1 MSTHFYN
8 VANNAITTITNNPL
22 SSGGTSITLA
32 TGTGTKFPSTYF
44 LATIWDNTAYPSN
57 PSGDPNMEVVLIDSR
72 STDTL
77 TVNASGRGFAST
89 TAVQHASGSTIAVL
103 DTKQFEDQITTALA
117 TGWIPV
123 ADTWTYSSIDNPTG
137 VITIPTNGTTTYS
150 VGMRIKFTNNG
161 ATHYGIITAVSATTL
176 TYLGEISPT
185 SASAGGGTAMLN
197 TFTNSAITNV
207 YYSHWKNPYGFPAD
221 PRSWTIETIDTSQR
235 SQSLPVDG
243 TWYNIGSVKITVPI
257 GAWRVGYQATFRA
270 SKTTSTAVNGYTTLS
285 TGAATES
292 DTRLSAYFEIDGAS
306 GNLAL
311 YTATAKN
318 RNLVL
323 AAKTDYFLNMK
334 SSTTSSAIV
343 FENSIEPAVITA
355 TSNYL

>member
-1 MSTHFYN
+1 
-8 VANNAITTITNNPL
+8 
-22 SSGGTSITLA
+22 
-32 TGTGTKFPSTYF
+32 
-44 LATIWDNTAYPSN
+44 
-57 PSGDPNMEVVLIDSR
+57 MEVVLIDSR

-89 TAVQHASGSTIAVL
+89 TAVQHASGSAIAVL
-103 DTKQFEDQITTALA
+103 DTKQFEDQITTALT

-161 ATHYGIITAVSATTL
+161 ATHYGIVTAVSATTL

-221 PRSWTIETIDTSQR
+221 PRKWTVQFIDSVNRQ
-235 SQSLPVDG
+235 QSSPVNG
-243 TWYNIGSVKITVPI
+243 TWYNPGTSLLSVPI
-257 GAWRVGYQATFRA
+257 GAWFLAYKANLYTTKNTATDINI
-270 SKTTSTAVNGYTTLS
+270 AVTLS
-285 TGAATES
+285 TSASSES
-292 DTRLSAYFEIDGAS
+292 DINFTHYAQISAGSSTLS
-306 GNLAL
+306 L
-311 YTATAKN
+311 YMPVSKEKYVA
-318 RNLVL
+318 V
-323 AAKTDYFLNMK
+323 AAKTVYYLIVK
-334 SSTTSSAIV
+334 STLTVATIAFDAASTGDTMIV
-343 FENSIEPAVITA
+343 A
-355 TSNYL
+355 TCAYL